1 MRPLALLVLAVTVA
15 HAQPPTPALIPLPAE
30 VETRDG
36 PPFVMTDAT
45 PLVVDP
51 GDAEA
56 RRVAGVLA
64 ALVGNTVETTPPI
77 VEAAPAG
84 VPAVRLRID
93 AAAGHG
99 DEGYAL
105 DVASTGVDLVASA
118 PAGLFYGVQTLRQ
131 LLPARVEYE
140 AALYAPLPVPAVRV
154 VDRPRY
160 EWRGMMLDVARHFF
174 EVEDVERVIDLMA
187 LHKLNRLHLH
197 LSDDQGWRIEIPSR
211 PALARVGGRTEVG
224 GGPGGYYTV
233 EDIARIVQY
242 AAERFITVVPEIDL
256 PGHTNAALAAIPE
269 INCDGRARAPYTG
282 TNVGFS
288 TVCVEREETWAFVE
302 DVVASLAEQFPGET
316 IHLGGDEVEELT
328 ADQYAA
334 FVTRA
339 QAIVTAAGKRYAG
352 WDDVAHAGLA
362 PGAVIQ
368 VWRAQRADVA
378 RQVEAA
384 VANGAALVL
393 SPSDRIYIDMK
404 YDESTVLGL
413 TWAGL
418 NGVRDAYDWDPGV
431 LLDVPEAAVLGV
443 EAPLWAETLSTIRDV
458 EFMAFPR
465 LAGVAEI
472 GWTPQTAR
480 SWGGYRA
487 RLGAF
492 GPRWTALGVHHFRSP
507 EVDWT
512 LGGVE

>member
-1 MRPLALLVLAVTVA
+1 MRALVFLLFAVTAV
-15 HAQPPTPALIPLPAE
+15 HAQPRTPALIPLPAE
-30 VETRDG
+30 VEVRGDA
-36 PPFVMTDAT
+36 PFMMTGTT
-45 PLVVDP
+45 PLVVEA
-51 GDAEA
+51 GAAEA

-64 ALVGNTVETTPPI
+64 ALVGNTVETTPPV
-77 VEAAPAG
+77 VEAAPG
-84 VPAVRLRID
+84 GTPAVRLRID
-93 AAAGHG
+93 PEARHG
-99 DEGYAL
+99 AEGYAL
-105 DVASTGVDLVASA
+105 DVSAAGVDLVASA

-140 AALYAPLPVPAVRV
+140 AALQPTFPIPAVRIA
-154 VDRPRY
+154 DAPRFA
-160 EWRGMMLDVARHFF
+160 WRGMMLDVARHFF
-174 EVEDVERVIDLMA
+174 GVEDVERVVDLMA

-211 PALARVGGRTEVG
+211 PALAHVGGRTEVG

-233 EDIARIVQY
+233 EDVARIVRY
-242 AAERFITVVPEIDL
+242 AADRFITVVPEIDL
-256 PGHTNAALAAIPE
+256 PGHTNAALVAIPE
-269 INCDGRARAPYTG
+269 LNCDGRARAPYTG

-288 TVCVEREETWAFVE
+288 TVCVEKEETWAFVE
-302 DVVASLAEQFPGET
+302 DIVASLAEQFPGDV

-328 ADQYAA
+328 AEQYAA

-339 QAIVTAAGKRYAG
+339 QAIVEAAGKRYAG
-352 WDDVAHAGLA
+352 WDDVAHAGLG
-362 PGAVIQ
+362 PGALVQ

-384 VANGAALVL
+384 VADGAQVVL

-413 TWAGL
+413 TWAGV
-418 NGVRDAYDWDPGV
+418 NGVRDAYDWDPGA
-431 LLDVPEAAVLGV
+431 LLGIPEAAVLGV
-443 EAPLWAETLSTIRDV
+443 EAPLWAETISTIRDV
-458 EFMAFPR
+458 EFLAFPR

-472 GWTPQTAR
+472 GWTPQAAR
-480 SWGGYRA
+480 SWSGYRA

-492 GPRWTALGVHHFRSP
+492 GLRWTALGVNHFRSP